1 MQIFDSNVQE
11 LKYKVLREV
20 ARHTWEGNDIFSM
33 FNEIAREVVRKDN
46 IPMRC
51 CIYKDRAIVADRIRI
66 ALGGDRK
73 NPNIVEVIDI
83 ACDECPAA
91 GYKVTELCR
100 GCIAHKCEGACK
112 VGAIYFDEE
121 LNAHIDKK
129 KCVECGKCSKVC
141 PFNAIVNFV
150 RPCEKACPPK
160 AIHMAETGEA
170 TIDHDKCTACGSCI
184 KRCPFGAPQDKS
196 RMTDVIHLIMDRQSG
211 TGAPVHAIVA
221 PAVATQFKGATLGQ
235 MVTALKALG
244 FDDIWEAALGAD
256 IVAYQ
261 EAEELEEKGFLTT
274 SCCPAFV
281 NYIEQSF
288 PEMKDKISGTP
299 SPMAVTGRL
308 IREKHPDAKVVFI
321 GPCTAKKSEV
331 QRPEV
336 AKYVDVVITFE
347 ELNALLDSKD
357 IDILSL
363 EEQHTADAS
372 IYGRKFAK
380 SGGVASAVKQA
391 LKEKGSDFEVKEIAC
406 PGLSKC
412 KPILRAASKGKSP
425 FNLIEGM
432 ACAGGCIGGAGCQTH
447 DDDAEA
453 RVEAYGKSSPFDT
466 IGESLSDMGQ
476 IR

>member
-1 MQIFDSNVQE
+1 MQVFDSNVQE

-20 ARHTWEGNDIFSM
+20 ARHTWEGNDVFSM

-66 ALGGDRK
+66 ALGGNRK

-91 GYKVTELCR
+91 GNKVTELCR
-100 GCIAHKCEGACK
+100 GCIAHKCESACK
-112 VGAIYFDEE
+112 VGAIYFDDE
-121 LNAHIDKK
+121 LKAHIDKK
-129 KCVECGKCSKVC
+129 KCVECGRCAKVC
-141 PFNAIVNFV
+141 PYNAIVNFE

-196 RMTDVIHLIMDRQSG
+196 RITDVIHLIMDRKMG

-221 PAVATQFKGATLGQ
+221 PAVAAQFKGATPGQ
-235 MVTALKALG
+235 MVTALKELG
-244 FDDIWEAALGAD
+244 FEDVWEAALGAD
-256 IVAYQ
+256 VVAYQ

-281 NYIEQSF
+281 NYIEQSY

-299 SPMAVTGRL
+299 SPMAVTGRM
-308 IREKHPDAKVVFI
+308 IKEKHPEAKVVFI

-336 AKYVDVVITFE
+336 SEHVDFVITFE

-372 IYGRKFAK
+372 IFGRKFAK
-380 SGGVASAVKQA
+380 SGGVAAAVKQA
-391 LKEKGSDFEVKEIAC
+391 LKEKGSTFEVKEIAC

-412 KPILRAASKGKSP
+412 KPVLRAASKGKSP

-432 ACAGGCIGGAGCQTH
+432 ACAGGCIGGAGCQAH

-453 RVEAYGKSSPFDT
+453 RVDSHGKASPFGT
-466 IGESLSDMGQ
+466 IGESLVEMGQ
-476 IR
+476 FK